1 MAVISYVQN
10 EVEIINITKGFVPS
24 EVPAVSQVATI
35 GFFDG
40 VHRGH
45 CSLLSQVVRQ
55 AAQRNR
61 QTTVVT
67 FDIHPRQL
75 VNPDFQPLLLTT
87 LDEKLQLLSRQGIDR
102 VALLHFDEQ
111 MASLSARDF
120 MSVVLL
126 RQLNVDTLVLG
137 YDSRFGHGRTAG
149 FADYEAYGH
158 SMGIDVLRATPLL
171 SDDGTPVSS
180 SLVRNLLLSGNIAQA
195 NDALGRRYSLTGN
208 VVEGFHEGRRLGFPT
223 ANLALADRQRLVPGR
238 GVYAVWAE
246 LTGYSEPMPAM
257 MNIGTRPTYNGSSQT
272 LEVHII
278 GYEGDLYGQD
288 VTVTFA
294 ERIRSEQ
301 PFDSPS
307 ALASQLQLDRKACI
321 RILNNLNK

>member
-1 MAVISYVQN
+1 MQK
-10 EVEIINITKGFVPS
+10 EVEIINISKGFVPS

-61 QTTVVT
+61 QSTVVT

-87 LDEKLQLLSRQGIDR
+87 LDEKLQLLSLQGIDR
-102 VALLHFDEQ
+102 VAVLHFDEQ

-120 MSVVLL
+120 MSVVLS

-149 FADYEAYGH
+149 FADYEAYGR

-208 VVEGFHEGRRLGFPT
+208 VVDGFHEGRRLGFPT

-307 ALASQLQLDRKACI
+307 ALASQLQVDRKACI

>member
-1 MAVISYVQN
+1 MQK

-61 QTTVVT
+61 QSTVVT

-87 LDEKLQLLSRQGIDR
+87 LDEKLQLLSLQGIDR

-120 MSVVLL
+120 MSVVLS

-149 FADYEAYGH
+149 FADYEAYGR

-246 LTGYSEPMPAM
+246 LAGYSEPMPAM

>member
-1 MAVISYVQN
+1 M
-10 EVEIINITKGFVPS
+10 EIINITKGFVPS

-61 QTTVVT
+61 QSTVVT

-87 LDEKLQLLSRQGIDR
+87 LDEKLQLLSRLGIDR
-102 VALLHFDEQ
+102 VAVLHFDEQ

-120 MSVVLL
+120 MSVVLS

-149 FADYEAYGH
+149 FADYEAYGR

-208 VVEGFHEGRRLGFPT
+208 VVDGFHEGRRLGFPT

>member
-1 MAVISYVQN
+1 M
-10 EVEIINITKGFVPS
+10 EIINITKGFVPS

-55 AAQRNR
+55 AAQRNS
-61 QTTVVT
+61 QSTVVT

-75 VNPDFQPLLLTT
+75 VNPDFQPFLLTT
-87 LDEKLQLLSRQGIDR
+87 LDEKLQLLSMQGIDR
-102 VALLHFDEQ
+102 VAVLHFDEQ

-120 MSVVLL
+120 MSVVLS
-126 RQLNVDTLVLG
+126 RQINVDTLVLG

-208 VVEGFHEGRRLGFPT
+208 VVDGFHEGRRLGFPT

-278 GYEGDLYGQD
+278 GYEGDLYGKD

>member
-1 MAVISYVQN
+1 M
-10 EVEIINITKGFVPS
+10 EIINITKGFVPS

-61 QTTVVT
+61 QSTVVT

-87 LDEKLQLLSRQGIDR
+87 LDEKLQLLSLQGIDR
-102 VALLHFDEQ
+102 VAVLHFDEQ

-120 MSVVLL
+120 MSVVLS

-208 VVEGFHEGRRLGFPT
+208 VVDGFHEGRRLGFPT

-246 LTGYSEPMPAM
+246 LTGCGEPMPAM

-288 VTVTFA
+288 ITVMFA

>member
-1 MAVISYVQN
+1 M
-10 EVEIINITKGFVPS
+10 EIINITKGFVPS

-55 AAQRNR
+55 AAQRNS
-61 QTTVVT
+61 QSTVVT

-102 VALLHFDEQ
+102 VAVLHFDEQ

-120 MSVVLL
+120 MSVVLS

-149 FADYEAYGH
+149 FADYEAYGR

-321 RILNNLNK
+321 RILNNLKK

>member
-1 MAVISYVQN
+1 MQK

-61 QTTVVT
+61 QSTVVT

-87 LDEKLQLLSRQGIDR
+87 LDEKLQLLSLQGIDR
-102 VALLHFDEQ
+102 VAVLHFDEQ
-111 MASLSARDF
+111 MASFSARDF
-120 MSVVLL
+120 MSVVLS

-149 FADYEAYGH
+149 FADYEAYGR

-321 RILNNLNK
+321 QILNNLKK

>member
-1 MAVISYVQN
+1 MQK

-61 QTTVVT
+61 QSTVVT
-67 FDIHPRQL
+67 FDIYPRQL

-102 VALLHFDEQ
+102 VAVLHFDEQ

-120 MSVVLL
+120 MSVVLS

-208 VVEGFHEGRRLGFPT
+208 VVDGFHEGRRLGFPT

-246 LTGYSEPMPAM
+246 LTGCGEPMPAM

>member
-1 MAVISYVQN
+1 MQK

-61 QTTVVT
+61 QSTVVT

-87 LDEKLQLLSRQGIDR
+87 LDEKLQLLSLQGIDR

-120 MSVVLL
+120 MSVVLS

-149 FADYEAYGH
+149 FADYEAYGR
-158 SMGIDVLRATPLL
+158 SMGIDVLQATPLL

-223 ANLALADRQRLVPGR
+223 ANLALADCQRLVPGR

-246 LTGYSEPMPAM
+246 LAGYSEPMPAM

>member
-1 MAVISYVQN
+1 MQK

-61 QTTVVT
+61 QSTVVT

-87 LDEKLQLLSRQGIDR
+87 LDEKLQLLSLQGIDR

-120 MSVVLL
+120 MSVVLS

-149 FADYEAYGH
+149 FADYEAYGR

-321 RILNNLNK
+321 RILNNLKK

>member
-1 MAVISYVQN
+1 M
-10 EVEIINITKGFVPS
+10 EIINITKGFVPS

-55 AAQRNR
+55 AAQRNS
-61 QTTVVT
+61 QSTVVT

-102 VALLHFDEQ
+102 VAVLHFDEQ
-111 MASLSARDF
+111 MASLSAHDF
-120 MSVVLL
+120 MSVVLS

-149 FADYEAYGH
+149 FADYEAYGC

-246 LTGYSEPMPAM
+246 LTGYGEPMPAM

-307 ALASQLQLDRKACI
+307 ALASQLQLDREACI
-321 RILNNLNK
+321 RILNNLKK

>member
-1 MAVISYVQN
+1 MQK

-61 QTTVVT
+61 QSTVVT

-87 LDEKLQLLSRQGIDR
+87 LDEKLQLLSLQGIDR

-120 MSVVLL
+120 MSVVLS

-149 FADYEAYGH
+149 FADYEAYGR

-288 VTVTFA
+288 ITVTFA
-294 ERIRSEQ
+294 EHIRSEQ

>member
-1 MAVISYVQN
+1 MQK

-61 QTTVVT
+61 QSTVVT

-87 LDEKLQLLSRQGIDR
+87 LDEKLQLLSLQGIDR
-102 VALLHFDEQ
+102 VAVLHFDEQ

-120 MSVVLL
+120 MSVVLS
-126 RQLNVDTLVLG
+126 RQLNADTLVLG

-149 FADYEAYGH
+149 FADYEAYGR

-288 VTVTFA
+288 ITVTFA

>member
-1 MAVISYVQN
+1 MQK

-61 QTTVVT
+61 QSTVVT

-120 MSVVLL
+120 MSVVLS

-149 FADYEAYGH
+149 FADYEAYGR

-223 ANLALADRQRLVPGR
+223 ANLALTDCQRLVPGR

>member
-1 MAVISYVQN
+1 MQK

-61 QTTVVT
+61 QSTVVT

-87 LDEKLQLLSRQGIDR
+87 LDEKLQLLSLQGIDR
-102 VALLHFDEQ
+102 VAVLHFDEQ

-120 MSVVLL
+120 MSVVLS

-149 FADYEAYGH
+149 FADYEAYGR

-223 ANLALADRQRLVPGR
+223 ANLALADCQRLVPGR

>member
-1 MAVISYVQN
+1 M
-10 EVEIINITKGFVPS
+10 EIINITKGFVPS

-61 QTTVVT
+61 QSTVVT

-87 LDEKLQLLSRQGIDR
+87 LDEKLQLLSLQGIDR
-102 VALLHFDEQ
+102 VAVLHFDEQ

-120 MSVVLL
+120 MSVVLS

-288 VTVTFA
+288 ITVTFA

-307 ALASQLQLDRKACI
+307 ALASQLQVDRKACI

>member
-1 MAVISYVQN
+1 MQK

-61 QTTVVT
+61 QSTVVT

-87 LDEKLQLLSRQGIDR
+87 LDEKLQLLSLQGIDR

-120 MSVVLL
+120 MSVVLS

-246 LTGYSEPMPAM
+246 LTGHSEPMSAR

-288 VTVTFA
+288 ITVTFA

>member
-1 MAVISYVQN
+1 MQK

-61 QTTVVT
+61 QSTVVT

-87 LDEKLQLLSRQGIDR
+87 LDEKLQLLSLQGIDS

-120 MSVVLL
+120 MSVVLS

-149 FADYEAYGH
+149 FADYEAYGR

-246 LTGYSEPMPAM
+246 LAGGSELMPAM

-307 ALASQLQLDRKACI
+307 ALASQLQVDRKACI

>member
-1 MAVISYVQN
+1 MQK

-61 QTTVVT
+61 QSTVVT

-87 LDEKLQLLSRQGIDR
+87 LDEKLQLLSMQGIDR

-120 MSVVLL
+120 MSVVLS

-149 FADYEAYGH
+149 FADYEAYGR

-307 ALASQLQLDRKACI
+307 ALASQLQVDRKACI

>member
-1 MAVISYVQN
+1 MQK

-61 QTTVVT
+61 QSTVVT

-87 LDEKLQLLSRQGIDR
+87 LDEKLQLLSRQGVDR
-102 VALLHFDEQ
+102 VAVLHFDEQ

-120 MSVVLL
+120 MSVVLS

-288 VTVTFA
+288 ITVTFA

-307 ALASQLQLDRKACI
+307 ALASQLQVDRKACI

>member
-1 MAVISYVQN
+1 M
-10 EVEIINITKGFVPS
+10 EIINITKGFVPS

-61 QTTVVT
+61 QSTVVT

-102 VALLHFDEQ
+102 VAVLHFDEQ

-120 MSVVLL
+120 MSVVLS
-126 RQLNVDTLVLG
+126 RQLNVNTLVLG

-171 SDDGTPVSS
+171 SDDGMPVSS

-208 VVEGFHEGRRLGFPT
+208 VVDGFHEGRRLGFPT

-246 LTGYSEPMPAM
+246 LTGCGEPMPAM

>member
-1 MAVISYVQN
+1 MQN

-55 AAQRNR
+55 AAQRNS
-61 QTTVVT
+61 QSTVVT

-102 VALLHFDEQ
+102 VALLHFNEQ

-149 FADYEAYGH
+149 FADYEAYGR

-246 LTGYSEPMPAM
+246 LTGYSELMPAM

-307 ALASQLQLDRKACI
+307 ALASQLQVDRKACI

>member
-1 MAVISYVQN
+1 MQK

-61 QTTVVT
+61 QSTVVT

-102 VALLHFDEQ
+102 VAVLHFDEQ

-120 MSVVLL
+120 MSVVLS

-149 FADYEAYGH
+149 FADYEAYGR

-208 VVEGFHEGRRLGFPT
+208 VVDGFHEGRRLGFPT

-288 VTVTFA
+288 ITVTFA

>member
-1 MAVISYVQN
+1 MQK

-61 QTTVVT
+61 QSTVVT

-87 LDEKLQLLSRQGIDR
+87 LDEKLQLLSLQGIDR

-120 MSVVLL
+120 MSVVLS

-149 FADYEAYGH
+149 FADYEAYGR

-171 SDDGTPVSS
+171 SDDGAPVSS

-288 VTVTFA
+288 ITVTFA

>member
-1 MAVISYVQN
+1 MQK

-61 QTTVVT
+61 QSTVVT

-120 MSVVLL
+120 MSVVLS

-149 FADYEAYGH
+149 FADYEAYGR

-288 VTVTFA
+288 ITVTLA

-321 RILNNLNK
+321 RILNNLKK

>member
-1 MAVISYVQN
+1 MQK

-55 AAQRNR
+55 AAQRNS
-61 QTTVVT
+61 QSTVVT

-87 LDEKLQLLSRQGIDR
+87 LDEKLQLLSLQGIDR

-120 MSVVLL
+120 MSVVLS

-149 FADYEAYGH
+149 FADYEAYGR

-195 NDALGRRYSLTGN
+195 NDALGRRYGLTGN

-288 VTVTFA
+288 ITVTFA

>member
-1 MAVISYVQN
+1 MQK

-61 QTTVVT
+61 QSTVVT

-87 LDEKLQLLSRQGIDR
+87 LDEKLQLLSLQGIDR

-120 MSVVLL
+120 MSVVLS

-246 LTGYSEPMPAM
+246 LTGCGEPMPAM

>member
-1 MAVISYVQN
+1 MQK

-61 QTTVVT
+61 QSTVVT

-87 LDEKLQLLSRQGIDR
+87 LDEKLQLLSLQGIDR
-102 VALLHFDEQ
+102 VAVLHFDEQ

-120 MSVVLL
+120 MSVVLS

-149 FADYEAYGH
+149 FSDYEAYGR

-307 ALASQLQLDRKACI
+307 ALASQLQVDRKACI

>member
-1 MAVISYVQN
+1 MQK

-61 QTTVVT
+61 QSTVVT

-87 LDEKLQLLSRQGIDR
+87 LDEKLQLLSLQGIDR
-102 VALLHFDEQ
+102 VAVLHFDEQ

-120 MSVVLL
+120 MSVVLS

-149 FADYEAYGH
+149 FADYEAYGR

-307 ALASQLQLDRKACI
+307 ALASQLQVDRKACI

>member
-1 MAVISYVQN
+1 MQK

-61 QTTVVT
+61 QSTVVT

-87 LDEKLQLLSRQGIDR
+87 LDEKLQLLSLQGIDR

-120 MSVVLL
+120 MSVVLS

-149 FADYEAYGH
+149 FADYEAYGR

-171 SDDGTPVSS
+171 SDDGAPVSS

-208 VVEGFHEGRRLGFPT
+208 VVDGFHEGRRLGFPT
-223 ANLALADRQRLVPGR
+223 ANLALADRQRLVPGM

-246 LTGYSEPMPAM
+246 LAGCGEPMSAM
-257 MNIGTRPTYNGSSQT
+257 MNIGTRPTYNGCSQT

-288 VTVTFA
+288 ITVTFA

-307 ALASQLQLDRKACI
+307 ALASQLQVDRKACI
-321 RILNNLNK
+321 RILNNLKK

>member
-1 MAVISYVQN
+1 MQK

-55 AAQRNR
+55 AAQRNS
-61 QTTVVT
+61 QSTVVT

-75 VNPDFQPLLLTT
+75 VNPDFQPFLLTT
-87 LDEKLQLLSRQGIDR
+87 LDEKLQLLSMQGIDR
-102 VALLHFDEQ
+102 VAVLHFDEQ

-120 MSVVLL
+120 MSVVLS
-126 RQLNVDTLVLG
+126 RQINVDTLVLG

-208 VVEGFHEGRRLGFPT
+208 VVDGFHEGRRLGFPT

-278 GYEGDLYGQD
+278 GYEGDLYGKD

>member
-1 MAVISYVQN
+1 MQK

-61 QTTVVT
+61 QSTVVT

-102 VALLHFDEQ
+102 VAVLHFDEQ

-120 MSVVLL
+120 MSVVLS

-149 FADYEAYGH
+149 FADYEAYGR

-278 GYEGDLYGQD
+278 GYEGDLYGLD
-288 VTVTFA
+288 ITVTFA

-321 RILNNLNK
+321 RILNNMKK

>member
-1 MAVISYVQN
+1 M
-10 EVEIINITKGFVPS
+10 EIINITKGFVPS

-55 AAQRNR
+55 AAQRNS
-61 QTTVVT
+61 QSTVVT

-102 VALLHFDEQ
+102 VAVLHFDEQ

-120 MSVVLL
+120 MSVVLS

-149 FADYEAYGH
+149 FADYEAYGR
-158 SMGIDVLRATPLL
+158 SMGIDVLQATPLL

-307 ALASQLQLDRKACI
+307 ALASQLQVDRKACI
-321 RILNNLNK
+321 RILNNLKK

>member
-1 MAVISYVQN
+1 M
-10 EVEIINITKGFVPS
+10 EIINITKGFVPS

-61 QTTVVT
+61 QSTVVT

-87 LDEKLQLLSRQGIDR
+87 LDEKLQLLSLQGIDR

-120 MSVVLL
+120 MSVVLS

-149 FADYEAYGH
+149 FADYEAYGR

-288 VTVTFA
+288 ITVTFA

>member
-1 MAVISYVQN
+1 MAV
-10 EVEIINITKGFVPS
+10 
-24 EVPAVSQVATI
+24 
-35 GFFDG
+35 
-40 VHRGH
+40 
-45 CSLLSQVVRQ
+45 
-55 AAQRNR
+55 
-61 QTTVVT
+61 
-67 FDIHPRQL
+67 
-75 VNPDFQPLLLTT
+75 
-87 LDEKLQLLSRQGIDR
+87 
-102 VALLHFDEQ
+102 LHFDEQ

-120 MSVVLL
+120 MSVVLS

-149 FADYEAYGH
+149 FADYEAYGR

-278 GYEGDLYGQD
+278 GYEGDLYGLD
-288 VTVTFA
+288 ITVTFA

>member
-1 MAVISYVQN
+1 MQK

-61 QTTVVT
+61 QSTVVT

-87 LDEKLQLLSRQGIDR
+87 LDEKLQLLSLQGIDR
-102 VALLHFDEQ
+102 VAVLHFDEQ

-120 MSVVLL
+120 MSVVLS

-149 FADYEAYGH
+149 FSDYEAYGR

>member
-1 MAVISYVQN
+1 M
-10 EVEIINITKGFVPS
+10 EIINITKGFVPS

-61 QTTVVT
+61 QSTVVT

-87 LDEKLQLLSRQGIDR
+87 LDEKLKLLSLQGIDR

-120 MSVVLL
+120 MSVVLS

-149 FADYEAYGH
+149 FADYEAYGR

-278 GYEGDLYGQD
+278 GYEGNLYGQD

>member
-1 MAVISYVQN
+1 MQK

-61 QTTVVT
+61 QSTVVT

-87 LDEKLQLLSRQGIDR
+87 LDEKLQLLSLQGIDR
-102 VALLHFDEQ
+102 VAVLHFDEQ

-120 MSVVLL
+120 MSVVLS

-149 FADYEAYGH
+149 FADYEAYGR

-257 MNIGTRPTYNGSSQT
+257 MNIGTRPTYNGGSQT

>member
-1 MAVISYVQN
+1 MQK

-55 AAQRNR
+55 AAQRNS
-61 QTTVVT
+61 QSTVVT

-87 LDEKLQLLSRQGIDR
+87 LDEKLQLLSLQGIDR
-102 VALLHFDEQ
+102 VAVLHFDEQ

-120 MSVVLL
+120 MSVVLS

-149 FADYEAYGH
+149 FSDYEAYGR

-246 LTGYSEPMPAM
+246 LTGYGEPMPAM

-288 VTVTFA
+288 ITVTFA

-321 RILNNLNK
+321 RILNNLKK

>member
-1 MAVISYVQN
+1 MQK

-55 AAQRNR
+55 AAQRNS
-61 QTTVVT
+61 QSTVVT

-102 VALLHFDEQ
+102 VAVLHFDEQ

-120 MSVVLL
+120 MSVVLS

-149 FADYEAYGH
+149 FADYEAYGR